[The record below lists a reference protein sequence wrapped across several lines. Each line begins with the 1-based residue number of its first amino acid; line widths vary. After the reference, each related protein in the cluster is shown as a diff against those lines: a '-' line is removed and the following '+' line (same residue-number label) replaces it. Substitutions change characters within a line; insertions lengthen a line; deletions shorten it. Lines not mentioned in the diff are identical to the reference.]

1 MAAKYREPTFGE
13 GLPALEALI
22 RQCDAGQC
30 EAAMAL
36 TDAALADPQSAR
48 FVRRALVPVLR
59 KGRRYAELAHV
70 LRLYLRAVPGTASDR
85 LLLAA
90 TLGQLGETAEAVTIL
105 DDLGVS
111 LPGDPAVAAARIQ
124 WALKG
129 KQVAQAAEIAVTF
142 PQWDSVPARAAHL
155 GMLALMRGGLPQQ
168 ALDLL
173 AACCEEINGTL
184 TAAAVEA
191 HQMLGNAAE
200 ADRLARRAISQG
212 QGSAALHY
220 QLGSSA
226 SSKGQYDRAVTH
238 FTEGLAVAPDDV
250 RILATL
256 SEILLMQ
263 GRPAAALIHLARV
276 LQLAPDLVH
285 ARALYAR
292 GLKATRAYDQAAR
305 EWYDIV
311 ARQPDNPQWR
321 REAASVLNLA
331 GRHEEARQLF
341 GGLLRDRAATL
352 PEDFESGL
360 AQLWDRADD
369 TALPPER
376 LEWAWRMRD
385 PAMTLS
391 REDWT
396 RRAGWGYLADRFVF
410 DWLECSPERAEQ
422 AMYRL
427 ADLGDHADELA
438 ASAQDS
444 GGLIIAT
451 AHIGPMFAAP
461 LALQLLDF
469 ESVWLASS
477 PSMPGMA
484 YTDSLISTSDQ
495 TDAQVVRRAMSAL
508 ESGKAVG
515 LAVDG
520 AMHLAAPRVAF
531 EGQEVTYSSFAAR
544 LAHRKRACSYFAAPQ
559 WDDGRL
565 TFHLARLPFAEGD
578 EAIDAF
584 TERWKQAYFAQLRV
598 LLAGAPENLRLSGG
612 IWRHVRMPQ

>member
-1 MAAKYREPTFGE
+1 M
-13 GLPALEALI
+13 
-22 RQCDAGQC
+22 
-30 EAAMAL
+30 
-36 TDAALADPQSAR
+36 
-48 FVRRALVPVLR
+48 PVLR
-59 KGRRYAELAHV
+59 KGRHHTELAHV
-70 LRLYLRAVPGTASDR
+70 LRLYLRAAPGTTSDR
-85 LLLAA
+85 MLLAS
-90 TLGQLGETAEAVTIL
+90 TLGQLGETMEASAIL
-105 DDLGVS
+105 DDLGAS
-111 LPGDPAVAAARIQ
+111 LPSDPAVAAARIQ
-124 WALKG
+124 WALKE
-129 KQVAQAAEIAVTF
+129 KQVAQAAGIAATF
-142 PQWDSVPARAAHL
+142 AQWDSVPVRAAHM
-155 GMLALMRGGLPQQ
+155 GMLALLRGGLPQQ

-173 AACCEEINGTL
+173 AACSEEPNAAL
-184 TAAAVEA
+184 AAAAVEA
-191 HQMLGNAAE
+191 HQVLGNTAE

-212 QGSAALHY
+212 RGSAALHY

-226 SSKGQYDRAVTH
+226 SGRGQYDRAVTH
-238 FTEGLAVAPDDV
+238 FTEGLAAAPDDV
-250 RILATL
+250 RILAAL

-292 GLKATRAYDQAAR
+292 GLKATRAYDQAAS
-305 EWYDIV
+305 EWYTIV
-311 ARQPDNPQWR
+311 TRQPDNPQWR

-331 GRHEEARQLF
+331 GRHGEARQLF
-341 GGLLRDRAATL
+341 GGLLRDRAAKL

-360 AQLWDRADD
+360 AQLWDRADE
-369 TALPPER
+369 AGMPPER

-385 PAMTLS
+385 PALNLP

-422 AMYRL
+422 AMHRL

-438 ASAQDS
+438 VSARDS

-495 TDAQVVRRAMSAL
+495 TDAQVVRRAMNAL

-520 AMHLAAPRVAF
+520 AMHLAAPRVEF

-559 WDDGRL
+559 WHDGRL
-565 TFHLARLPFAEGD
+565 TFHLARLPFAEDG

-584 TERWKQAYFAQLRV
+584 AERWKQAYFTQLRG

>member
-1 MAAKYREPTFGE
+1 MAARYIEPTPTGT
-13 GLPALEALI
+13 LAALETLI
-22 RQCDAGQC
+22 RQCDAGHC
-30 EAAMAL
+30 EGALTL
-36 TDAALADPQSAR
+36 TDAALSDPQCATL
-48 FVRRALVPVLR
+48 VRRGLVPVLR
-59 KGRRYAELAHV
+59 KGRHHAELAHV
-70 LRLYLRAVPGTASDR
+70 LRLYLRAAPGTPSDR
-85 LLLAA
+85 MLLAS
-90 TLGQLGETAEAVTIL
+90 TLGQLGETMEASAIL
-105 DDLGVS
+105 DDLGAS

-124 WALKG
+124 WALKE
-129 KQVAQAAEIAVTF
+129 KQVAQAAGIAATF
-142 PQWDSVPARAAHL
+142 AQWDSVPVRAAHM
-155 GMLALMRGGLPQQ
+155 GMLALLRGGLPQQ

-173 AACCEEINGTL
+173 AACSEEPNAAL
-184 TAAAVEA
+184 AAAAVEA
-191 HQMLGNAAE
+191 HQVLGNTAE

-212 QGSAALHY
+212 RGSAALHY

-226 SSKGQYDRAVTH
+226 SGRGQYDRAVTH
-238 FTEGLAVAPDDV
+238 FTEGLAAAPDDV
-250 RILATL
+250 RILAAL

-263 GRPAAALIHLARV
+263 GRPVAALIHLARV

-292 GLKATRAYDQAAR
+292 GLKATRAYDQAAS
-305 EWYDIV
+305 EWYTIV
-311 ARQPDNPQWR
+311 TRQPDNPQWR

-331 GRHEEARQLF
+331 GRHGEARQLF
-341 GGLLRDRAATL
+341 GGLLRDRAAKL

-360 AQLWDRADD
+360 AQLWDRADE
-369 TALPPER
+369 AGMPPER

-385 PAMTLS
+385 PALNLP

-422 AMYRL
+422 AMHRL

-438 ASAQDS
+438 VSARDS

-495 TDAQVVRRAMSAL
+495 TDAQVVRRAMNAL

-520 AMHLAAPRVAF
+520 AMHLAAPRVEF

-559 WDDGRL
+559 WHDGRL
-565 TFHLARLPFAEGD
+565 TFHLARLPFAEDG

-584 TERWKQAYFAQLRV
+584 AERWKQAYFTQLRG